1 MKNLLPR
8 KKIPMDN
15 FALLLSLAAV
25 QGITSSFRC
34 VTMCG
39 PLLGIVTDGG
49 KNRWVNNGIYQF
61 GRLFSYSFLGII
73 LGLSG
78 KGADSLGELSQIQWL
93 SGILSGGFLIFSGL
107 RIFFGKSR
115 FGIQSL
121 PFLKNLSKAI
131 FIRNKDPQKNTFFTA
146 FLIGSLSALLPCGV
160 LYPAYALAFSSG
172 NPLGGGI
179 VMVSFFM
186 GTFPALFFA
195 GAGISWIRSKIN
207 SGKLSYLGLILVLLG
222 MGTVFMR
229 VNAQN
234 GSAHCHTPAK
244 SLHK

>member
-1 MKNLLPR
+1 
-8 KKIPMDN
+8 MDN
-15 FALLLSLAAV
+15 FILLLSLAAV
-25 QGITSSFRC
+25 QGITSSLHC

-39 PLLGIVTDGG
+39 PLLGMVTDSG
-49 KNRWVNNGIYQF
+49 KNRWINNGIYQF
-61 GRLFSYSFLGII
+61 GRLFSYSLLGII

-78 KGADSLGELSQIQWL
+78 KGADSLGEISQIQWL
-93 SGILSGGFLIFSGL
+93 SGILSGGFLIVSGL
-107 RIFFGKSR
+107 NIFFGKSG
-115 FGIQSL
+115 FHIKSL
-121 PFLKNLSKAI
+121 PFLQNLTRAI
-131 FIRNKDPQKNTFFTA
+131 FGRNRDPQKNTILTA

-195 GAGISWIRSKIN
+195 GAGISWLRSKIHP
-207 SGKLSYLGLILVLLG
+207 GRLSYLGLVLVLLG

-229 VNAQN
+229 VNTQN
-234 GSAHCHTPAK
+234 PSSHCHTPAH
-244 SLHK
+244 SLQK

>member
-1 MKNLLPR
+1 
-8 KKIPMDN
+8 MDN
-15 FALLLSLAAV
+15 FILLLSLAVV
-25 QGITSSFRC
+25 QGITSSLHC

-39 PLLGIVTDGG
+39 PLLGMVTENG
-49 KNRWVNNGIYQF
+49 KNRWINNGIYQF

-78 KGADSLGELSQIQWL
+78 KGADSLGEMTQIQWL
-93 SGILSGGFLIFSGL
+93 SGILSGGFLIVSGL
-107 RIFFGKSR
+107 NIFFGKSL
-115 FGIQSL
+115 FHTQSL
-121 PFLKNLSKAI
+121 PYLQKLTRPI
-131 FIRNKDPQKNTFFTA
+131 FGRNRDPQKNSLFTA

-179 VMVSFFM
+179 VMVFFFM

-195 GAGISWIRSKIN
+195 GAGISWIRTKIHP
-207 SGKLSYLGLILVLLG
+207 GRLSYLGLILVLLG

-229 VNAQN
+229 VNTQN
-234 GSAHCHTPAK
+234 GSSHCHTPAH